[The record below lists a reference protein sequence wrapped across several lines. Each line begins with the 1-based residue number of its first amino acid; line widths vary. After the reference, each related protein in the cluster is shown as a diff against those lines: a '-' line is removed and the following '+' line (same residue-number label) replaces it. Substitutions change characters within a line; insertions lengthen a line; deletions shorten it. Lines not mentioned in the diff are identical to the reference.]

1 MIDVFL
7 PTLHEGQLAAWDATE
22 GARYVAVRCG
32 RRWGKTMMASTM
44 ICDGAARG
52 ENWGLFA
59 PDYKI
64 TSETYRD
71 IYEILG
77 PITISASKIDGVI
90 RCVGGGRVD
99 FWTLN
104 NPRAGRSRKYHGV
117 IIDEA
122 AFAGPDMADIWTKSI
137 KPTLLDYKGVGWA
150 LSTPSGK
157 DDENWFYSICNQP
170 DSEFVEF
177 HAPTSTNPYL
187 PADEVANLEHDNS
200 PEVYR
205 QEYLAEF
212 VDWSGVAFFPVEK
225 LLVPSGELGPD
236 GQVLMVPVPMPDRCD
251 TVLAIID
258 TALKS
263 GIEHNSTG
271 VIWGS
276 YNSLLQTSPVNI
288 LDYQLI
294 QIEGAQQADW
304 LPSVY
309 ARGEE
314 LAALCGARMGFSG
327 AIIEDKAT
335 GTVLIQQA
343 TNLRREGIDAP
354 AFAIDSKLTAMGKDE
369 RAIAASKYVWRGD
382 VKITDYAFNKIIT
395 HKRITANHLLKEI
408 GSFRVGAK
416 MKDGLD
422 LLDCFCYLTLM
433 TRGSNSGDG
442 KGI

>member
-1 MIDVFL
+1 VPTVAL
-7 PTLHEGQLAAWDATE
+7 PTLHDGQLSAWYAVE
-22 GARYVAVRCG
+22 ASRYVALRCG
-32 RRWGKTMMASTM
+32 RRWGKTALASTI

-71 IYEILG
+71 IYEILE
-77 PITISASKIDGVI
+77 PLTISASKIDGVI

-117 IIDEA
+117 VIDEA

-137 KPTLLDYKGVGWA
+137 KPTLLDYRGVGWA

-157 DDENWFYSICNQP
+157 DDENWFYSICNAP

-187 PADEVANLEHDNS
+187 PADEVAKLEHDNS

-212 VDWSGVAFFPVEK
+212 VDWSGVAFFPIES
-225 LLVPSGELGPD
+225 LLVD
-236 GQVLMVPVPMPDRCD
+236 GQPVPYPTKCD

-258 TALKS
+258 TSIKS
-263 GIEHNSTG
+263 GTEHDSTA
-271 VIWGS
+271 VIYGS
-276 YNSLLQTSPVNI
+276 YDSLLTSQQVKI
-288 LDYQLI
+288 LDWEVLQI
-294 QIEGAQQADW
+294 QGSDQADW
-304 LPSVY
+304 LLGVY

-314 LAALCGARMGFSG
+314 LARQCGARNGFAGSL
-327 AIIEDKAT
+327 IEDKAT
-335 GTVLIQQA
+335 GTVLIQQSE
-343 TNLRREGIDAP
+343 NLRRRGQYAP
-354 AFAIDSKLTAMGKDE
+354 AYAIDSKLTAMGKDE
-369 RAIAASKYVWRGD
+369 RAIAASPYIYKGD
-382 VKITDYAFNKIIT
+382 VKITDYAFNKT
-395 HKRITANHLLKEI
+395 TVLKRISANHLLKQI

-416 MKDGLD
+416 DAATRADDCLD
-422 LLDCFCYLTLM
+422 TFCYLVLM
-433 TRGSNSGDG
+433 TRGSGSGAR

>member
-1 MIDVFL
+1 VTL
-7 PTLHEGQLAAWDATE
+7 PTLHEGQIELWNVP
-22 GARYVAVRCG
+22 GRYMAVRCG
-32 RRWGKTMMASTM
+32 RRWGKTLYASTI

-71 IYEILG
+71 IFEILE

-122 AFAGPDMADIWTKSI
+122 AFAGPDMADIWAKSI

-157 DDENWFYSICNQP
+157 DDENWFYAICNQP
-170 DSEFVEF
+170 DSEFTEF
-177 HAPTSTNPYL
+177 HAPTSANPYL
-187 PADEVANLEHDNS
+187 PADEVARLEADNS

-212 VDWSGVAFFPVEK
+212 VDWSGVAFFPVDS
-225 LLVPSGELGPD
+225 LLVPSGELAAD
-236 GQVLMVPVPMPDRCD
+236 GKPIMVPVPTPDRCD

-258 TALKS
+258 TAIRS
-263 GIEHNSTG
+263 GQEHNSTG

-276 YNSLLQTSPVNI
+276 YNSLLQTAPVNI
-288 LDYQLI
+288 LDYELI
-294 QIEGAQQADW
+294 QIEGADQAGW

-314 LAALCGARMGFSG
+314 LARLCGARRGFSG

-343 TNLRREGIDAP
+343 TNLRREGVSAP
-354 AFAIDSKLTAMGKDE
+354 AFPIDSKLTALGKDE
-369 RAIAASKYVWRGD
+369 RAIAASKYVYRGD
-382 VKITDYAFNKIIT
+382 IKITEYAFNKIVVN
-395 HKRITANHLLKEI
+395 KRISANHLLKQI
-408 GSFRVGAK
+408 GSFRVGSK
-416 MKDGLD
+416 VKDGLD
-422 LLDCFCYLTLM
+422 LLDCFCYLVLM
-433 TRGSNSGDG
+433 TRGSNAGER

>member
-22 GARYVAVRCG
+22 GARYVAIRCG

-187 PADEVANLEHDNS
+187 PADEVAKLEHDNS

-212 VDWSGVAFFPVEK
+212 VDWSGVAFFPLDS
-225 LLVPSGELGPD
+225 LLVD
-236 GQVLMVPVPMPDRCD
+236 GRPVPMPTVCD
-251 TVLAIID
+251 TVVAIID
-258 TALKS
+258 TAIKS
-263 GIEHNSTG
+263 GQEHNSTA
-271 VIWGS
+271 VAYGS
-276 YNSLLQTSPVNI
+276 YNSLLLSAQVNI
-288 LDYQLI
+288 LDWELI

-314 LAALCGARMGFSG
+314 LARLCGARNGFAG

-335 GTVLIQQA
+335 GTVLIQQS
-343 TNLRREGIDAP
+343 TNLRAQGQYAP

-369 RAIAASKYVWRGD
+369 RAIAASPYVYKGD
-382 VKITDYAFNKIIT
+382 VKITEYAFNKT
-395 HKRITANHLLKEI
+395 TVHKRISANHFLKQVN
-408 GSFRVGAK
+408 GFRVGSKAT
-416 MKDGLD
+416 DGLD
-422 LLDCFCYLTLM
+422 CLDTFCYLVLM
-433 TRGSNSGDG
+433 TRGSNSGAR